1 MPGTVL
7 ERPKLTKA
15 MYGALKKHI
24 MKEREKKKQGDESS
38 FSYYLFVL
46 LIIIWTECIAIECL
60 VELVISGF
68 GYHNIN

>member
-38 FSYYLFVL
+38 FQL
-46 LIIIWTECIAIECL
+46 LSFYW
-60 VELVISGF
+60 
-68 GYHNIN
+68 

>member
-15 MYGALKKHI
+15 MYQALKKHI

-38 FSYYLFVL
+38 FQL
-46 LIIIWTECIAIECL
+46 LSFSTGNYNMDR
-60 VELVISGF
+60 VYS
-68 GYHNIN
+68 H